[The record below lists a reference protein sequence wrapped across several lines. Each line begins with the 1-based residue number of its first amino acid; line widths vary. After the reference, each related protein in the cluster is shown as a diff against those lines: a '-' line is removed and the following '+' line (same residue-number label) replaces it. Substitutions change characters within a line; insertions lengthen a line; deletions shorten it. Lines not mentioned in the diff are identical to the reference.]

1 MKNNSS
7 ESIKKQGARGRVQ
20 CGFVALKQFLICASA
35 ALSALAASA
44 DTLTWIGR
52 GDAPVFSDALNWKS
66 DGSHVVPQNGD
77 TISFSG
83 IGAAIS
89 VSNDIANLR
98 VADIQNASAK
108 VVTIDG
114 TLVADTIGTNN
125 HSRYI
130 AAGENGDITVDT
142 IDFSG
147 SGAAMVNSSRG
158 VFRIGTGRLVSTA
171 ASNQNAYL
179 TDNAESTM
187 PIVVTNGLIDKVDH
201 SNGHNFYLN
210 GNARDTEII
219 LGPGGLSF
227 EGTVGYVFQ
236 VYAGRNVTIHPMAD
250 WSLAQG
256 LFANG
261 DLSVSFITPARS
273 PSPVTAR
280 SSSIARIA
288 PTTPIVRSISRTLRP
303 FR

>member
-1 MKNNSS
+1 MKTTIRSTA
-7 ESIKKQGARGRVQ
+7 IATVLALFAAAGA
-20 CGFVALKQFLICASA
+20 F
-35 ALSALAASA
+35 A

-66 DGSHVVPQNGD
+66 DGSHAVPQNGD
-77 TISFSG
+77 TISFSD
-83 IGAAIS
+83 IGAALS

-142 IDFSG
+142 IDFSWN
-147 SGAAMVNSSRG
+147 GAAMINSTRG
-158 VFRIGTGRLVSTA
+158 VFRIGTGRLVSTSA
-171 ASNQNAYL
+171 ADQNAYL

-187 PIVVTNGLIDKVDH
+187 PVVVTNGLVNNMEH
-201 SNGHNFYLN
+201 SKAHNFYLN
-210 GNARDTEII
+210 GNARDTEIV

-227 EGTVGYVFQ
+227 EGSLSHVFQ
-236 VYAGRNVTIHPMAD
+236 VQAGRNVTIHPMAD

-256 LFANG
+256 LYANG
-261 DLSVSFITPARS
+261 DLYLAGNMTIG
-273 PSPVTAR
+273 
-280 SSSIARIA
+280 
-288 PTTPIVRSISRTLRP
+288 TTDYYTGVLKDER
-303 FR
+303 